1 MSKPSIIPVL
11 LLKTRSLPHDGYEEF
26 FSTPSSA
33 TDGGR
38 PIFQPQ
44 FAPVLEHRPN
54 AKSLAVLEDLLKSG
68 HLADKYGG
76 MIFTSQRAVEA
87 WADVAKRVEQEAGR
101 DEAYGTGTG
110 VTTSNGIEDPT
121 QDTTSQLVE
130 DDFSFPFYTVG
141 PATSRAL
148 KTLIETSSSSPNKW
162 SPLARLRPVVLG
174 EHTGNGGSL
183 AEYILSHYNELHAR
197 RQYTFYEA
205 PRLPFTPILGPSQG
219 ERLDKDDERIQKKG
233 LLFLV
238 GEQRR
243 DIIPKTLMDA
253 EGKLDPQKRIQ
264 VDEVEVYRTQTMASF
279 QDEFQRRID
288 SIARQGSRFVVVVV
302 FSPQGCESMLR
313 SLEYIDHSNVL
324 TERARNRW
332 AAEIP
337 EDRLKPIIV
346 TIGPTTRDHL
356 KDNYGFDADICATKP
371 SPQGLGNGLDEFLR
385 RKSLV

>member
-1 MSKPSIIPVL
+1 MSKPSVIPVL
-11 LLKTRSLPHDGYEEF
+11 LLKTRSLPHDGYEEY
-26 FSTPSSA
+26 FSTPSFA
-33 TDGGR
+33 DGGR

-44 FAPVLEHRPN
+44 FVPVLEHWPN

-87 WADVAKRVEQEAGR
+87 WADVAKKVEQEAGR

-110 VTTSNGIEDPT
+110 VTTSDGSEDAT
-121 QDTTSQLVE
+121 EDTPSQLVE

-148 KTLIETSSSSPNKW
+148 KTLIDTSSSSTNKV

-183 AEYILSHYNELHAR
+183 AEYILSHYNQLHAR

-219 ERLDKDDERIQKKG
+219 ERLDKDDNRIQKKA

-264 VDEVEVYRTQTMASF
+264 VDEVEVYRTVTMDSF

-313 SLEYIDHSNVL
+313 SLGYIDYSNAL

-332 AAEIP
+332 TPEIS
-337 EDRLKPIIV
+337 EDLLKPIIV

-356 KDNYGFDADICATKP
+356 KNNYGFDADICATKP
-371 SPQGLGNGLDEFLR
+371 SPQGLGDGLDEFLR